1 MSSNRNI
8 NYLRRSSRVPR
19 IPLAAEAASDAT
31 TTAIDVANDPPVTQR
46 AATVNT
52 TLTNDDTRVP
62 VSKSKKKSRDYDK
75 EVYTSDDDS
84 DRDIRVKKSKL
95 NSIESKT
102 IDAMKNAATAVIFM
116 NIFNLYC
123 TQYRVDPSLK
133 TIMDNGAASY
143 ELIQLLQPTHNES
156 VKNNDKIEG
165 ETLNKL
171 IARNFRSK
179 TTVPVKTDY
188 EATNTKMIEAYCN
201 RNCNSVQ
208 DSIKNIEAIMSFSNV
223 INPVYLIHGT
233 AEVQLQY
240 LRSIL
245 DNTIISL
252 LKMVVPDWLQTDVA
266 IKLNSQTDITECREA
281 IAELVNNNADKFSK
295 RKSLEPAFNA
305 GDKFSIGK
313 KQSNQAAPT
322 QSSQSRP
329 ATYEAAAAK
338 IKAEMLPILKNANN
352 NKVDLNKINN
362 GYIVFRKNKNLCLN
376 CGYSNHQ
383 TEKCRV
389 DPVNSKISQYHH
401 LEDYDFS
408 INKDSLY
415 SLNSFYNQNI
425 SNELIKQTQQQD
437 VHKNINKLKEYIK
450 ESYGIKLIPDTT
462 VPIPESVKSE
472 MKYKPKKIEFNTST
486 ELPNV
491 DDSNYIVNIVNP
503 KRNNSDKKVINDD
516 KDELLYTVKFD
527 KETDKPIISLL
538 HSTSSS
544 DPILIPT
551 LKCLIVPNKEN
562 MNKPRIIINSH
573 TKEQQFKLILDT
585 GSNVSLINKR
595 LITNEMRDHVHKTK
609 AKINFPLLDVKEE
622 FVEQINIQINN
633 DIHTFFIIELDI
645 IDVLFGNDILK
656 DSIINQKDK
665 LIKLNNSTYKITY
678 QQSDQLECNVKAPRK
693 HITVSNDHQQSQ
705 SNNLLD
711 DDDDIKEQV
720 AKFVEGIPSQIC
732 DILVKSNPVEEE
744 IQLLRDFINDSF
756 EDVIVDKL
764 PDIADQIN
772 NSKRGNIIHN
782 IIIKKD
788 QDVEPTKKQIYYS
801 TDEHK
806 RHVEEMVLKFIDLGI
821 IKRSESNYSSPIMLL
836 KKRDSW
842 RVVHDYR
849 QLNKVTVRDDHPFTP
864 VDSLLNQCK
873 DSKLFSKFDMIM
885 GYFQVLINPEHAKY
899 TAFIT
904 HIGKFEYTRMPQGL
918 VNSPSTFARLMVE
931 IFGKIKSLL
940 QYFDD
945 LLVHSKLDYKVHFI
959 EIIRMLLYCRKYLL
973 FISKEKSEMLKTEVD
988 FLGFHIHKDG
998 ISPRAAKVRAI
1009 SELPEPRNA
1018 KEAEA
1023 ALGLFGFFR
1032 RHIENYAEK
1041 TFHLSKESKGKNKK
1055 KLSDE
1060 SIKEFNNLKKE
1071 FEGENIVAIPIE
1083 QDNNTPI
1090 DIEKVRASTDMLI
1103 QSDNNNLNNGSF
1115 HLYCDVSDKA
1125 LSGVLYQI
1133 QGDKFK
1139 VIWFHSR
1146 KLSDTQK
1153 RYSIGDREFLS
1164 IIDSLKKFQHLL
1176 IGKKVTIYTDHQNL
1190 TYIINKSNDK
1200 PFTKRQDNYM
1210 KYIKEFDYEL
1220 RHISGKKNGIADFLS
1235 RKYDNFQWDESFL
1248 NKIKE
1253 EQINSQWLLE
1263 MKKNPNLCIEEIN
1276 DICYLSEDGFKK
1288 LIIIDKETIHT
1299 IIREYHDTKYSG
1311 HHALDI
1317 TYNNIRQDYY
1327 FKEMFS
1333 IIKRYIKS
1341 CAICQLNINRK
1352 DNGILQSLEIPF
1364 EVWRD
1369 ISIDFLSL
1377 PKTNYALNGFT
1388 VEVDQVCVI
1397 VCRLSKMVHIVP
1409 CHKTID
1415 AEHTAQLLLNH
1426 VFRLHGYPRTIV
1438 SDRDPRFLSDIWGRW
1453 AKTMDSKLKMSVA
1466 HRAQADG
1473 QTERMNR
1480 EIIRILTKAST
1491 EYGENWSDIIP
1502 LIEFAMNS
1510 SMSKSTKMSPFQI
1523 VYGFN
1528 PPTPVNH
1535 FNSLTKTRIPMS
1547 NIKKIVRDNIL
1558 DAQVNAQKYYNKGR
1572 GDVIF
1577 VVGEK
1582 VLVKRKFFQT
1592 NLSKD
1597 LISHKLESKNCG
1609 PFIITAIHG
1618 NNVTLDLVGY
1628 PKKHNVFN
1636 KDQIVKLYED
1646 SEWLRDEISMP
1657 EPEEMDEASYEV
1669 ESILN
1674 HDKIKKMYLVKFKGY
1689 PEPEWIKEVDTDCEE
1704 LVREY
1709 WNNVQKKQLN
1719 SRRGRENATPE
1730 AIEPIVPSPLSQ
1742 EVQNSQISLPTTP
1755 INQNLN
1761 SINQKTK
1768 SKKRKSRNQNTC
1780 SDDELDL
1787 SLQITTTRSGRKVTP
1802 KRL

>member
-1 MSSNRNI
+1 MDQRYNILVDACSFLKHPVTKVLYCSIATDSTYIQIQTPVDYQVQKGYYYAKDDTDKPKTYLNGENI
-8 NYLRRSSRVPR
+8 NIHDQCP
-19 IPLAAEAASDAT
+19 ILATSDAT
-31 TTAIDVANDPPVTQR
+31 TTANDVANVPPVTQR
-46 AATVNT
+46 AVIVNT

-62 VSKSKKKSRDYDK
+62 ASKSKKKSGDYDK
-75 EVYTSDDDS
+75 ELFTSDDDS

-102 IDAMKNAATAVIFM
+102 IDAMNAATAVIFM

-123 TQYRVDPSLK
+123 TQYCVDPSLK

-171 IARNFRSK
+171 ITRNFRSK

-188 EATNTKMIEAYCN
+188 EATNTKMIEAYYN

-208 DSIKNIEAIMSFSNV
+208 DSIKNIEAIMSYSNV

-233 AEVQLQY
+233 AEVQFQY
-240 LRSIL
+240 LISIL

-252 LKMVVPDWLQTDVA
+252 LKMVVPDWLQTEVA
-266 IKLNSQTDITECREA
+266 IKFNSQTDIAECREA

-295 RKSLEPAFNA
+295 RKSLEPAFNV
-305 GDKFSIGK
+305 GDKFSVGK

-338 IKAEMLPILKNANN
+338 IKAKMLPILKMP
-352 NKVDLNKINN
+352 IT
-362 GYIVFRKNKNLCLN
+362 I
-376 CGYSNHQ
+376 
-383 TEKCRV
+383 RV

-415 SLNSFYNQNI
+415 SLNSFYSQNI

-437 VHKNINKLKEYIK
+437 VHKNINKLKKYIK
-450 ESYGIKLIPDTT
+450 VSYGIKLIPDTT

-491 DDSNYIVNIVNP
+491 DDTNYIVNIFNP

-538 HSTSSS
+538 HCTSSS

-562 MNKPRIIINSH
+562 MNKSRIIINSH

-585 GSNVSLINKR
+585 GSN
-595 LITNEMRDHVHKTK
+595 
-609 AKINFPLLDVKEE
+609 
-622 FVEQINIQINN
+622 
-633 DIHTFFIIELDI
+633 LDI

-678 QQSDQLECNVKAPRK
+678 QQSDQLEY
-693 HITVSNDHQQSQ
+693 
-705 SNNLLD
+705 

-720 AKFVEGIPSQIC
+720 AKFVEGISSQIC
-732 DILVKSNPVEEE
+732 DIMVKSNPVEEE
-744 IQLLRDFINDSF
+744 IQLLH
-756 EDVIVDKL
+756 VIVGKL

-772 NSKRGNIIHN
+772 NSKRCNILHN

-864 VDSLLNQCK
+864 IQNS
-873 DSKLFSKFDMIM
+873 
-885 GYFQVLINPEHAKY
+885 
-899 TAFIT
+899 
-904 HIGKFEYTRMPQGL
+904 
-918 VNSPSTFARLMVE
+918 SPSSIL
-931 IFGKIKSLL
+931 
-940 QYFDD
+940 
-945 LLVHSKLDYKVHFI
+945 
-959 EIIRMLLYCRKYLL
+959 
-973 FISKEKSEMLKTEVD
+973 
-988 FLGFHIHKDG
+988 
-998 ISPRAAKVRAI
+998 
-1009 SELPEPRNA
+1009 EPRNT

-1032 RHIENYAEK
+1032 RHIENYAQK

-1071 FEGENIVAIPIE
+1071 FK
-1083 QDNNTPI
+1083 DNNTPI

-1190 TYIINKSNDK
+1190 TYIIN
-1200 PFTKRQDNYM
+1200 
-1210 KYIKEFDYEL
+1210 
-1220 RHISGKKNGIADFLS
+1220 
-1235 RKYDNFQWDESFL
+1235 
-1248 NKIKE
+1248 
-1253 EQINSQWLLE
+1253 
-1263 MKKNPNLCIEEIN
+1263 
-1276 DICYLSEDGFKK
+1276 
-1288 LIIIDKETIHT
+1288 
-1299 IIREYHDTKYSG
+1299 
-1311 HHALDI
+1311 
-1317 TYNNIRQDYY
+1317 
-1327 FKEMFS
+1327 
-1333 IIKRYIKS
+1333 
-1341 CAICQLNINRK
+1341 
-1352 DNGILQSLEIPF
+1352 
-1364 EVWRD
+1364 
-1369 ISIDFLSL
+1369 
-1377 PKTNYALNGFT
+1377 
-1388 VEVDQVCVI
+1388 
-1397 VCRLSKMVHIVP
+1397 
-1409 CHKTID
+1409 
-1415 AEHTAQLLLNH
+1415 
-1426 VFRLHGYPRTIV
+1426 
-1438 SDRDPRFLSDIWGRW
+1438 
-1453 AKTMDSKLKMSVA
+1453 
-1466 HRAQADG
+1466 
-1473 QTERMNR
+1473 
-1480 EIIRILTKAST
+1480 
-1491 EYGENWSDIIP
+1491 
-1502 LIEFAMNS
+1502 
-1510 SMSKSTKMSPFQI
+1510 
-1523 VYGFN
+1523 
-1528 PPTPVNH
+1528 
-1535 FNSLTKTRIPMS
+1535 
-1547 NIKKIVRDNIL
+1547 
-1558 DAQVNAQKYYNKGR
+1558 
-1572 GDVIF
+1572 
-1577 VVGEK
+1577 
-1582 VLVKRKFFQT
+1582 
-1592 NLSKD
+1592 
-1597 LISHKLESKNCG
+1597 
-1609 PFIITAIHG
+1609 
-1618 NNVTLDLVGY
+1618 
-1628 PKKHNVFN
+1628 
-1636 KDQIVKLYED
+1636 
-1646 SEWLRDEISMP
+1646 
-1657 EPEEMDEASYEV
+1657 
-1669 ESILN
+1669 
-1674 HDKIKKMYLVKFKGY
+1674 
-1689 PEPEWIKEVDTDCEE
+1689 
-1704 LVREY
+1704 
-1709 WNNVQKKQLN
+1709 
-1719 SRRGRENATPE
+1719 
-1730 AIEPIVPSPLSQ
+1730 
-1742 EVQNSQISLPTTP
+1742 
-1755 INQNLN
+1755 
-1761 SINQKTK
+1761 
-1768 SKKRKSRNQNTC
+1768 
-1780 SDDELDL
+1780 
-1787 SLQITTTRSGRKVTP
+1787 
-1802 KRL
+1802 

>member
-1 MSSNRNI
+1 
-8 NYLRRSSRVPR
+8 
-19 IPLAAEAASDAT
+19 
-31 TTAIDVANDPPVTQR
+31 
-46 AATVNT
+46 
-52 TLTNDDTRVP
+52 
-62 VSKSKKKSRDYDK
+62 
-75 EVYTSDDDS
+75 
-84 DRDIRVKKSKL
+84 
-95 NSIESKT
+95 
-102 IDAMKNAATAVIFM
+102 MKN
-116 NIFNLYC
+116 
-123 TQYRVDPSLK
+123 
-133 TIMDNGAASY
+133 
-143 ELIQLLQPTHNES
+143 
-156 VKNNDKIEG
+156 
-165 ETLNKL
+165 
-171 IARNFRSK
+171 
-179 TTVPVKTDY
+179 
-188 EATNTKMIEAYCN
+188 
-201 RNCNSVQ
+201 
-208 DSIKNIEAIMSFSNV
+208 
-223 INPVYLIHGT
+223 
-233 AEVQLQY
+233 
-240 LRSIL
+240 
-245 DNTIISL
+245 
-252 LKMVVPDWLQTDVA
+252 
-266 IKLNSQTDITECREA
+266 
-281 IAELVNNNADKFSK
+281 
-295 RKSLEPAFNA
+295 
-305 GDKFSIGK
+305 
-313 KQSNQAAPT
+313 
-322 QSSQSRP
+322 
-329 ATYEAAAAK
+329 
-338 IKAEMLPILKNANN
+338 
-352 NKVDLNKINN
+352 
-362 GYIVFRKNKNLCLN
+362 
-376 CGYSNHQ
+376 
-383 TEKCRV
+383 
-389 DPVNSKISQYHH
+389 
-401 LEDYDFS
+401 
-408 INKDSLY
+408 
-415 SLNSFYNQNI
+415 
-425 SNELIKQTQQQD
+425 
-437 VHKNINKLKEYIK
+437 
-450 ESYGIKLIPDTT
+450 
-462 VPIPESVKSE
+462 
-472 MKYKPKKIEFNTST
+472 
-486 ELPNV
+486 
-491 DDSNYIVNIVNP
+491 
-503 KRNNSDKKVINDD
+503 
-516 KDELLYTVKFD
+516 
-527 KETDKPIISLL
+527 
-538 HSTSSS
+538 
-544 DPILIPT
+544 
-551 LKCLIVPNKEN
+551 
-562 MNKPRIIINSH
+562 
-573 TKEQQFKLILDT
+573 
-585 GSNVSLINKR
+585 
-595 LITNEMRDHVHKTK
+595 HVHKTK

-622 FVEQINIQINN
+622 FVEQINIQVNN
-633 DIHTFFIIELDI
+633 EIHTFFIIELDI

-665 LIKLNNSTYKITY
+665 VIKLNNSTYKINY
-678 QQSDQLECNVKAPRK
+678 QQSNQLHCNIKAPRK
-693 HITVSNDHQQSQ
+693 HVTVSNDNKSESH
-705 SNNLLD
+705 NLLED
-711 DDDDIKEQV
+711 DEDIKEQV
-720 AKFVEGIPSQIC
+720 AKFVESIPSQIC
-732 DILVKSNPVEEE
+732 DILAKTNPEEEE
-744 IQLLRDFINDSF
+744 IQAVRDFINDSF

-764 PDIADQIN
+764 PDIPDQIN
-772 NSKRGNIIHN
+772 NSRRGNIIHN

-801 TDEHK
+801 TDDHK

-945 LLVHSKLDYKVHFI
+945 LLVHSKLDYMVHFI

-973 FISKEKSEMLKTEVD
+973 FISKEKSGMLKTEVD

-1023 ALGLFGFFR
+1023 AL
-1032 RHIENYAEK
+1032 
-1041 TFHLSKESKGKNKK
+1041 ESKGKNKK
-1055 KLSDE
+1055 TLSDE
-1060 SIKEFNNLKKE
+1060 SLKEFNILKKE

-1083 QDNNTPI
+1083 QDNTIPI
-1090 DIEKVRASTDMLI
+1090 DIEKVKASTDMPI
-1103 QSDNNNLNNGSF
+1103 HSDNNNLNNGSF

-1146 KLSDTQK
+1146 KLTDTQK

-1176 IGKKVTIYTDHQNL
+1176 IGKKVSIYTDHQNL

-1253 EQINSQWLLE
+1253 EQINSEWLLE

-1288 LIIIDKETIHT
+1288 LIIVDKETIHT
-1299 IIREYHDTKYSG
+1299 VIREYHDTKYSG

-1317 TYNNIRQDYY
+1317 TYNNVRQDYY

-1341 CAICQLNINRK
+1341 CATCQLNINRK

-1377 PKTNYALNGFT
+1377 PKTTYALNGFT

-1415 AEHTAQLLLNH
+1415 AQHTAQLLLNH

-1453 AKTMDSKLKMSVA
+1453 AKTMDSKLKMTVA

-1480 EIIRILTKAST
+1480 EIKRILTKAST

-1558 DAQVNAQKYYNKGR
+1558 DAQINAQKYYNRGR

-1577 VVGEK
+1577 VVGDK
-1582 VLVKRKFFQT
+1582 VMVKRKFFQT

-1609 PFIITAIHG
+1609 PFMITAIHG

-1646 SEWLRDEISMP
+1646 SEWLREEISMP
-1657 EPEEMDEASYEV
+1657 EPEVMDEASYEV

-1674 HDKIKKMYLVKFKGY
+1674 HDRVKKMYLVKFKGY

-1709 WNNVQKKQLN
+1709 WNNKRK
-1719 SRRGRENATPE
+1719 ENATTE
-1730 AIEPIVPSPLSQ
+1730 AIEPIVSSPLSQ
-1742 EVQNSQISLPTTP
+1742 EVQNSQPLPPTTLRQQNSNS
-1755 INQNLN
+1755 NQRN
-1761 SINQKTK
+1761 K
-1768 SKKRKSRNQNTC
+1768 SKKRKSRNQNT
-1780 SDDELDL
+1780 SSDDDNDDDELDL
-1787 SLQITTTRSGRKVTP
+1787 SLQLKTTRSGRKVTP

>member
-1 MSSNRNI
+1 MSSTII
-8 NYLRRSSRVPR
+8 NTPKKAIRRAKESSTAKRAADVPSASDDANTV
-19 IPLAAEAASDAT
+19 PKDAEASKA
-31 TTAIDVANDPPVTQR
+31 
-46 AATVNT
+46 
-52 TLTNDDTRVP
+52 
-62 VSKSKKKSRDYDK
+62 KSKKTIRPI
-75 EVYTSDDDS
+75 EVDDDMYTTESTDES
-84 DRDIRVKKSKL
+84 DVEVREKEPKKSKT
-95 NSIESKT
+95 NSIETKT
-102 IDAMKNAATAVIFM
+102 IDALKNAATAVIFM
-116 NIFNLYC
+116 NLFTVHCSQNG
-123 TQYRVDPSLK
+123 VDPTLK
-133 TIMDNGAASY
+133 TLMDNGAASN
-143 ELIQLLQPTHNES
+143 ELLQSLQPTHNES
-156 VKNNDKIEG
+156 VKNNDRIEG
-165 ETLNKL
+165 ETLKKL
-171 IARNFRSK
+171 INRNFRSK
-179 TTVPVKTDY
+179 TLVSIKTDY
-188 EATNTKMIEAYCN
+188 EAANIKVVDDITN
-201 RNCNSVQ
+201 RNCQSAQ
-208 DSIKNIEAIMSFSNV
+208 DVIKNIEAIMSYNNV

-233 AEVQLQY
+233 AEVQLEY

-245 DNTIISL
+245 DSNILAL

-266 IKLNSQTDITECREA
+266 IKLNTQTDITECREA
-281 IAELVNNNADKFSK
+281 ITELVLNNADKFSRK
-295 RKSLEPAFNA
+295 RSSDSL
-305 GDKFSIGK
+305 S
-313 KQSNQAAPT
+313 
-322 QSSQSRP
+322 
-329 ATYEAAAAK
+329 
-338 IKAEMLPILKNANN
+338 
-352 NKVDLNKINN
+352 NN
-362 GYIVFRKNKNLCLN
+362 GEKFPMKKNHAVPNHNSHNRVSNDAQADKIRAAILPELKGDSKVNLTKIRNSFLVYRFTKGYCLN
-376 CGYSNHQ
+376 CGRSNHK
-383 TEKCRV
+383 TSNCRLYPVDSKV
-389 DPVNSKISQYHH
+389 DPSVSQYHH
-401 LEDYDFS
+401 LEDYDFPV
-408 INKDSLY
+408 NKDSLY
-415 SLNSFYNQNI
+415 TLNSFYNQNI
-425 SNELIKQTQQQD
+425 VTQLHQQNQQHD
-437 VHKNINKLKEYIK
+437 VHKNINKLKEYVK
-450 ESYGIKLIPDTT
+450 DSYGIKLIPDTT
-462 VPIPESVKSE
+462 VPIPIAVESK
-472 MKYKPKKIEFNTST
+472 MNDKPQKIELNNLT
-486 ELPNV
+486 ELSKV
-491 DDSNYIVNIVNP
+491 KESNYIVNIFNHP
-503 KRNNSDKKVINDD
+503 KRSNSSKDLINDEE
-516 KDELLYTVKFD
+516 DELLYTIKFD
-527 KETDKPIISLL
+527 KETNKPIVSLI
-538 HSTSSS
+538 HSTSKS
-544 DPILIPT
+544 DTALIPT
-551 LKCLIVPNKEN
+551 LKCLIVPNRDN
-562 MNKPRIIINSH
+562 MDKPKIIINSH
-573 TKEQQFKLILDT
+573 SKEEQFKLILDT

-595 LITNEMRDHVHKTK
+595 LISREMENHVHKTK

-622 FVEQINIQINN
+622 FVEQINIQVNN
-633 DIHTFFIIELDI
+633 EIHTFFIIELDI

-665 LIKLNNSTYKITY
+665 LIKLNNSTYKINY
-678 QQSDQLECNVKAPRK
+678 QQSNQLHCNVKAPRK
-693 HITVSNDHQQSQ
+693 HVTVTNDNQSDPN
-705 SNNLLD
+705 SILD

-720 AKFVEGIPSQIC
+720 AKFVESIPSQLC
-732 DILVKSNPVEEE
+732 DILAITNPEEEE
-744 IQLLRDFINDSF
+744 IQVLRDFINDSF
-756 EDVIVDKL
+756 EDVIVDIL
-764 PDIADQIN
+764 PDIPDQIN
-772 NSKRGNIIHN
+772 NSRRGNIIHN

-836 KKRDSW
+836 KKRDSF

-945 LLVHSKLDYKVHFI
+945 LLVHSKLNYMVHFI

-973 FISKEKSEMLKTEVD
+973 FISREKSEMLKTEVD

-1032 RHIENYAEK
+1032 RPIENYAEK
-1041 TFHLSKESKGKNKK
+1041 TYHLSKESKGKNKK
-1055 KLSDE
+1055 TLSDE
-1060 SIKEFNNLKKE
+1060 SLKEFNNLKKE

-1090 DIEKVRASTDMLI
+1090 DIEKVKASTDMPI
-1103 QSDNNNLNNGSF
+1103 HSDNNNLNNGSF

-1146 KLSDTQK
+1146 KLTDTQK
-1153 RYSIGDREFLS
+1153 RYSICDREFLS

-1341 CAICQLNINRK
+1341 CAICQLNINHK

-1377 PKTNYALNGFT
+1377 PKTTYALNGFT

-1426 VFRLHGYPRTIV
+1426 VFQLHGYPRTIV
-1438 SDRDPRFLSDIWGRW
+1438 SDRDPRFLSDIWSRW
-1453 AKTMDSKLKMSVA
+1453 AKTMDSKLKMTVA

-1491 EYGENWSDIIP
+1491 EYG
-1502 LIEFAMNS
+1502 
-1510 SMSKSTKMSPFQI
+1510 
-1523 VYGFN
+1523 
-1528 PPTPVNH
+1528 
-1535 FNSLTKTRIPMS
+1535 
-1547 NIKKIVRDNIL
+1547 
-1558 DAQVNAQKYYNKGR
+1558 
-1572 GDVIF
+1572 
-1577 VVGEK
+1577 
-1582 VLVKRKFFQT
+1582 
-1592 NLSKD
+1592 
-1597 LISHKLESKNCG
+1597 
-1609 PFIITAIHG
+1609 
-1618 NNVTLDLVGY
+1618 
-1628 PKKHNVFN
+1628 
-1636 KDQIVKLYED
+1636 
-1646 SEWLRDEISMP
+1646 
-1657 EPEEMDEASYEV
+1657 
-1669 ESILN
+1669 
-1674 HDKIKKMYLVKFKGY
+1674 
-1689 PEPEWIKEVDTDCEE
+1689 
-1704 LVREY
+1704 
-1709 WNNVQKKQLN
+1709 
-1719 SRRGRENATPE
+1719 
-1730 AIEPIVPSPLSQ
+1730 
-1742 EVQNSQISLPTTP
+1742 
-1755 INQNLN
+1755 
-1761 SINQKTK
+1761 
-1768 SKKRKSRNQNTC
+1768 
-1780 SDDELDL
+1780 
-1787 SLQITTTRSGRKVTP
+1787 
-1802 KRL
+1802 

>member
-46 AATVNT
+46 AVTVNT

-62 VSKSKKKSRDYDK
+62 GSKSKKKSRDYDK

-102 IDAMKNAATAVIFM
+102 IDAMKNAATAMIFM
-116 NIFNLYC
+116 NIFNFYC

-171 IARNFRSK
+171 I
-179 TTVPVKTDY
+179 
-188 EATNTKMIEAYCN
+188 
-201 RNCNSVQ
+201 
-208 DSIKNIEAIMSFSNV
+208 
-223 INPVYLIHGT
+223 
-233 AEVQLQY
+233 
-240 LRSIL
+240 
-245 DNTIISL
+245 
-252 LKMVVPDWLQTDVA
+252 
-266 IKLNSQTDITECREA
+266 SQ
-281 IAELVNNNADKFSK
+281 
-295 RKSLEPAFNA
+295 
-305 GDKFSIGK
+305 
-313 KQSNQAAPT
+313 
-322 QSSQSRP
+322 
-329 ATYEAAAAK
+329 
-338 IKAEMLPILKNANN
+338 
-352 NKVDLNKINN
+352 
-362 GYIVFRKNKNLCLN
+362 
-376 CGYSNHQ
+376 
-383 TEKCRV
+383 
-389 DPVNSKISQYHH
+389 
-401 LEDYDFS
+401 
-408 INKDSLY
+408 
-415 SLNSFYNQNI
+415 
-425 SNELIKQTQQQD
+425 
-437 VHKNINKLKEYIK
+437 
-450 ESYGIKLIPDTT
+450 
-462 VPIPESVKSE
+462 
-472 MKYKPKKIEFNTST
+472 
-486 ELPNV
+486 
-491 DDSNYIVNIVNP
+491 
-503 KRNNSDKKVINDD
+503 
-516 KDELLYTVKFD
+516 
-527 KETDKPIISLL
+527 
-538 HSTSSS
+538 
-544 DPILIPT
+544 
-551 LKCLIVPNKEN
+551 
-562 MNKPRIIINSH
+562 
-573 TKEQQFKLILDT
+573 
-585 GSNVSLINKR
+585 
-595 LITNEMRDHVHKTK
+595 
-609 AKINFPLLDVKEE
+609 
-622 FVEQINIQINN
+622 
-633 DIHTFFIIELDI
+633 
-645 IDVLFGNDILK
+645 
-656 DSIINQKDK
+656 
-665 LIKLNNSTYKITY
+665 
-678 QQSDQLECNVKAPRK
+678 
-693 HITVSNDHQQSQ
+693 
-705 SNNLLD
+705 
-711 DDDDIKEQV
+711 
-720 AKFVEGIPSQIC
+720 
-732 DILVKSNPVEEE
+732 E
-744 IQLLRDFINDSF
+744 IQLLRGFVNDSF

-806 RHVEEMVLKFIDLGI
+806 RHIEEMVLKFIDLGI

-849 QLNKVTVRDDHPFTP
+849 QLNKVTVREDHPFTP

-1009 SELPEPRNA
+1009 SELPEPRNT

-1083 QDNNTPI
+1083 QYNNTPI

-1133 QGDKFK
+1133 QCDKFK

-1200 PFTKRQDNYM
+1200 PFKKRQDNYM

-1220 RHISGKKNGIADFLS
+1220 RHISGKKNGITDFLS
-1235 RKYDNFQWDESFL
+1235 Q
-1248 NKIKE
+1248 
-1253 EQINSQWLLE
+1253 
-1263 MKKNPNLCIEEIN
+1263 IN

-1341 CAICQLNINRK
+1341 CAICQLNINQ
-1352 DNGILQSLEIPF
+1352 LTSL
-1364 EVWRD
+1364 D
-1369 ISIDFLSL
+1369 DTYS
-1377 PKTNYALNGFT
+1377 
-1388 VEVDQVCVI
+1388 QVCPVRHLTTYLKSTNERRKKHQSDSVFI
-1397 VCRLSKMVHIVP
+1397 NNDGTPLQVNQINEVVLSTLSKSG
-1409 CHKTID
+1409 ID
-1415 AEHTAQLLLNH
+1415 TNKFKSHSTRSAMASLLLSNNFPFH
-1426 VFRLHGYPRTIV
+1426 VV
-1438 SDRDPRFLSDIWGRW
+1438 KKMGRW
-1453 AKTMDSKLKMSVA
+1453 
-1466 HRAQADG
+1466 
-1473 QTERMNR
+1473 
-1480 EIIRILTKAST
+1480 
-1491 EYGENWSDIIP
+1491 
-1502 LIEFAMNS
+1502 
-1510 SMSKSTKMSPFQI
+1510 KS
-1523 VYGFN
+1523 N
-1528 PPTPVNH
+1528 
-1535 FNSLTKTRIPMS
+1535 
-1547 NIKKIVRDNIL
+1547 
-1558 DAQVNAQKYYNKGR
+1558 
-1572 GDVIF
+1572 
-1577 VVGEK
+1577 
-1582 VLVKRKFFQT
+1582 
-1592 NLSKD
+1592 
-1597 LISHKLESKNCG
+1597 
-1609 PFIITAIHG
+1609 IHG

-1742 EVQNSQISLPTTP
+1742 EVQNSQISQPTTP
-1755 INQNLN
+1755 TNQNLK

-1802 KRL
+1802 KRP